1 MLPLME
7 NTAPTMSSGTQSLTD
22 ISAQLDALR
31 LQSFQYIQVMTAVL
45 FKAMDSFEAPKSYT
59 DVTKMARALITLD
72 KLVKQIYAPPKPVK
86 TRAKPPAEPKP
97 SPAEK
102 AIDVILPSD
111 SSEPESTEP
120 FAPTPENPYAGY
132 TQPRNRHEARRM
144 AKVMVQAM
152 KKTATG

>member
-7 NTAPTMSSGTQSLTD
+7 NTAPTSSVPD

-72 KLVKQIYAPPKPVK
+72 KLVKQIYAPPKVAKP
-86 TRAKPPAEPKP
+86 RAKPPAEPRP

-102 AIDVILPSD
+102 AIDDLLPAE
-111 SSEPESTEP
+111 SESEATEP